1 MSPEPGRTGQHEPRA
16 AQEDTLQHRSVGV
29 SRPARPGPGSCPG
42 KGLSWAGRA
51 HRGRLSAWTDAS
63 MQSGRVGT
71 WMEKHQKRKARP
83 SFLGWGQGGTRGGG
97 ARATCPSVTSSGSRF
112 LVCRRHPEPVWPQQ
126 GLRESRGA
134 NLQPGAP
141 WAPKQ
146 GRRHL
151 EPKSWPSGPRPTGE
165 QRAASHALSQASGPR
180 AEREPSEEGPGGRV
194 GRLGSRAGREA
205 REGGG

>member
-83 SFLGWGQGGTRGGG
+83 SFLGWGQGGTRGAGG
-97 ARATCPSVTSSGSRF
+97 ACDLPQCHFFRLPVPRLQTTPRACLATAGPPREQRSKPPARCPMGPKTGAKTPRAQI
-112 LVCRRHPEPVWPQQ
+112 LA
-126 GLRESRGA
+126 LRPSPYRGA
-134 NLQPGAP
+134 ESSQP
-141 WAPKQ
+141 
-146 GRRHL
+146 RTV
-151 EPKSWPSGPRPTGE
+151 PSLRP
-165 QRAASHALSQASGPR
+165 
-180 AEREPSEEGPGGRV
+180 
-194 GRLGSRAGREA
+194 
-205 REGGG
+205 